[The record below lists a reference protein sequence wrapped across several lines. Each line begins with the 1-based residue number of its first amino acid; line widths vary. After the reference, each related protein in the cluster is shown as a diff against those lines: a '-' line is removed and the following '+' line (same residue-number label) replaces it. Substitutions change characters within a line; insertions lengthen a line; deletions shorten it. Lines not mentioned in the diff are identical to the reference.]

1 MRQSLRSFVIQFLLV
16 AALTLSIAVRVCAD
30 VEPPSLPADFVPIT
44 NEVWLEDG
52 AQIVIGVEAEADNT
66 LYVATGNVKN
76 NFLIADAIPAPSYET
91 LTISDATQV
100 WTIVREGRFI
110 KLAQDG
116 KYLAQGK
123 SATNIKFVSSSDD
136 AISYRVVPQ
145 TEGTF
150 KLEMANESGRN
161 LVLDYVVSG
170 DDYRDIHFGNYKYN
184 TSYAH
189 LRLYR
194 YAHQTLNVGGEATM
208 PDDGVWVTLYSQ
220 GFVPIANG
228 VSQTS
233 DYLLSDGTLAPS
245 IEAQRWFTE
254 VRDATTLA
262 LYDAEGNFLNAEL
275 QPTSEETWWTLRD
288 GALWQGERVLRY
300 LTAQQRFAALSS
312 DEIAEEQSESVSFL
326 PFAEEPRS
334 TYSDGVLTLRGGFS
348 AQELANIDWQGAY
361 LLDLANTPIPRR
373 AKPFVLRPKDSNN
386 LILVSEEA
394 ASFVPHDWD
403 FAVSKGSVFK
413 LLTNAV
419 LTDRVPLHLP
429 ADILISEGQVSYT
442 RTLFGDGSWETLV
455 LPFNAETPTGIEAEK
470 LSETDETCAYFTST
484 NAIVA
489 GEGLI
494 FRPTDATL
502 TQTTFSSRAGMM
514 STTPSGNMVGTFHG
528 LSIQADNVGTYY
540 FLNNGATSFVRVASG
555 SKLAPFRAALKA
567 DGIRRISHK

>member
-1 MRQSLRSFVIQFLLV
+1 MRQSLRSFIIQSLLIT
-16 AALTLSIAVRVCAD
+16 ALTLFGAVRVCAD

-44 NEVWLEDG
+44 NEAWLGDG
-52 AQIVIGVEAEADNT
+52 TQIVIGVEAEADNN

-76 NFLIADAIPAPSYET
+76 NFLVADAIEAPSYER

-100 WTIVREGRFI
+100 WTVVREGSFI
-110 KLAQDG
+110 KFAQG
-116 KYLAQGK
+116 NKYIAQGK
-123 SATNIKFVSSSDD
+123 SPTNIKFTSSSDD

-145 TEGTF
+145 TDGTF
-150 KLEMANESGRN
+150 KLEMTNESGRN
-161 LVLDYVVSG
+161 FVLDYSVSG
-170 DDYRDIHFGNYKYN
+170 DDYRDIHFGNYKN
-184 TSYAH
+184 ATSYAL

-194 YAHQTLNVGGEATM
+194 YANQTLNVRGEATM

-220 GFVPIANG
+220 GFVPTADG
-228 VSQTS
+228 VVPTT
-233 DYLLSDGTLAPS
+233 DHLLSDGTLAPS

-254 VRDATTLA
+254 VRDATTLV
-262 LYDAEGNFLNAEL
+262 LYDADGLFLNADL

-312 DEIAEEQSESVSFL
+312 DEVAEEQSESVSFL

-334 TYSDGVLTLRGGFS
+334 TYSDGVLTLCGGFS
-348 AQELANIDWQGAY
+348 TQELANIDWQGAY
-361 LLDLANTPIPRR
+361 LLDLANTPIPLQ
-373 AKPFVLRPKDSNN
+373 AKPFELRPKDSNN
-386 LILVSEEA
+386 LILVSEA
-394 ASFVPHDWD
+394 ASSSVPEAWD
-403 FAVSKGSVFK
+403 FVVSKGSVYK

-419 LTDRVPLHLP
+419 LTDRVPLQLP
-429 ADILISEGQVSYT
+429 ADILVGEGQVSYT

-455 LPFNAETPTGIEAEK
+455 LPFTAEIPMGIEAEK

-489 GEGLI
+489 GEGLM

-514 STTPSGNMVGTFHG
+514 STSLSGNMAGTFLG
-528 LSIQADNVGTYY
+528 LTINAGDVGTYY
-540 FLNNGATSFVRVASG
+540 FLNNDATSFVRVASG

-567 DGIRRISHK
+567 DGIRRITHR